1 MYKLMLIIICTVL
14 FSWYVL
20 PIILHTENNMH
31 TKHTVDTEHDNYN
44 KHDNYNQHDWGG
56 QTYCQ
61 ENLCHV

>member
-1 MYKLMLIIICTVL
+1 MYKLMLIIICTILV
-14 FSWYVL
+14 SWYVL
-20 PIILHTENNMH
+20 PIILHTENSMH

-44 KHDNYNQHDWGG
+44 RRDWGG